1 MAIKQFDK
9 KTLQALRQDMNHVLK
24 AIELQYGIQIHVGN
38 ASYSDNEVTFKTKC
52 NTLSEQGTAI
62 TKEAQN
68 WPLYAEL
75 NGVSQFKVGDRITLQ
90 GKVFTI
96 EGWNTRARKSPVM
109 IKELGT
115 NKSYKCPVTTL
126 KGKLPMTKKTRTPG
140 VK

>member
-24 AIELQYGIQIHVGN
+24 AIELQYGIKVHVGN
-38 ASYSDNEVTFKTKC
+38 ASFTDNEVTFKTKC
-52 NTLSEQGTAI
+52 NTIGASGTAI

-68 WPLYAEL
+68 WKLYAEL
-75 NGVSQFKVGDRITLQ
+75 NGVGQFSIGDRITIQ

-109 IKELGT
+109 IKEVGT
-115 NKSYKCPVTTL
+115 GKNYKCPKGVL
-126 KGKLPMTKKTRTPG
+126 VGKLPMTK
-140 VK
+140 